1 MKKCSFRCR
10 CNDINRQSYLQ
21 DSRSVY
27 LNQRVFLTVVLGPI
41 VTTAEISAT
50 NERAGDRRRTSAC
63 KPRIQPKITVQRRAK
78 RNVDAIRGN
87 IVESLLP
94 LH

>member
-1 MKKCSFRCR
+1 MY
-10 CNDINRQSYLQ
+10 DINRQSYLQ

-50 NERAGDRRRTSAC
+50 NERAGYERFEIEEGRQPVNREFNPKLRCSDVQSGTSM
-63 KPRIQPKITVQRRAK
+63 RLEVI
-78 RNVDAIRGN
+78 
-87 IVESLLP
+87 
-94 LH
+94 